1 MFILFVC
8 FCYLFHCMIFYI
20 RIHHI
25 DIYQVVYR
33 TILVLIICIITDTA
47 HFGYCLKD
55 ELDFRFASPV
65 FLSSIMKRKL
75 TVNSLSTNIN
85 KTNNCLLHQII
96 EHKEYHD
103 IWFCRTAVSI
113 GPHRIILSISI
124 ISFFWTCSPFYIKT
138 YFNLKTFDHTL
149 KLVDFR

>member
-65 FLSSIMKRKL
+65 FSSSIKKRKL

-85 KTNNCLLHQII
+85 KTNNYLSHQIMNIKNTMTYHSVGQLYLLDLI
-96 EHKEYHD
+96 ESYYPYRSSVFFGLVVPF
-103 IWFCRTAVSI
+103 ILR
-113 GPHRIILSISI
+113 RILTSH
-124 ISFFWTCSPFYIKT
+124 
-138 YFNLKTFDHTL
+138 L
-149 KLVDFR
+149 